1 VSRGETPESD
11 FGAERAELEAVL
23 ASDVFSRSPTIAQM
37 LKYICEQH
45 FGGQGQD
52 VKEYNIAVEA
62 FGRPPDFDQSRDSI
76 VRVEAHR
83 LRKRLQ
89 EYYGGAGADHQIQIV
104 VPAGSYIPQFVRR
117 SGAVQ
122 PPSASEAVAIPEAV
136 AAFSEF
142 PANPVGAESAPPAVE
157 LPASETPRSRPWMP
171 YALAALALA
180 IAIPSFLWV
189 RHARQKSAPVSQAAP
204 APVPLSPQE
213 EVRILAGFTAG
224 QLVDHYGNTWSGD
237 RYYDGGEERKVPRRH
252 IANTLDSD
260 IFCHWRQGS
269 FSYHIP
275 LRKGAYEMRLYFA
288 EMIYGEDNV
297 AGGGE
302 STRVFKVLANNQE
315 LIRYFDVISDAS
327 GSNTADIKVFRDIQP
342 GDDGMLHLQFV
353 SSVNNVPFVNAIE
366 IVPSQPGAIRPIRIL
381 ARDSALT
388 DEKNRLWSADR
399 YFHGGMLVQRHD
411 PVAGAEDEGLYQNE
425 RFGNFSYIIPVA
437 LGGRY
442 DATLKF
448 CENWIGPDRP
458 RAGGA
463 GTRVFDVLF
472 NGRLLLAN
480 FDVFKQ
486 VGSLHALDK
495 TFKGLEPNAQGK
507 LVFTFTPIHDYAMV
521 NAIEVVD
528 EAWK

>member
-1 VSRGETPESD
+1 
-11 FGAERAELEAVL
+11 
-23 ASDVFSRSPTIAQM
+23 M

-45 FGGQGQD
+45 LGGQGQD

-89 EYYGGAGADHQIQIV
+89 EYYSGAGADHQIQII
-104 VPAGSYIPQFVRR
+104 VPAGSYIPQFVQR
-117 SGAVQ
+117 SNAGQ
-122 PPSASEAVAIPEAV
+122 PPAAAAEAAAVPEAV
-136 AAFSEF
+136 AAFSEV
-142 PANPVGAESAPPAVE
+142 PANPVEAETAVPAVE
-157 LPASETPRSRPWMP
+157 LPVSETVRSRPWMP
-171 YALAALALA
+171 YALAVLALA
-180 IAIPSFLWV
+180 IAIPSFFWV
-189 RHARQKSAPVSQAAP
+189 RNARRKPAPVLQTAQ

-237 RYYDGGEERKVPRRH
+237 RYYDGGEERRVPRRH
-252 IANTLDSD
+252 IANTLDPD

-275 LRKGAYEMRLYFA
+275 LKKGVYEMRLYFA
-288 EMIYGEDNV
+288 EMVYGEDNV
-297 AGGGE
+297 GGGGE
-302 STRVFKVLANNQE
+302 ATRVFKVLANNKE
-315 LIRYFDVISDAS
+315 LIRYFDVINDAS

-342 GDDGMLHLQFV
+342 GDDGMLHLQFAA
-353 SSVNNVPFVNAIE
+353 SVNNNPFVNGIE

-411 PVAGAEDEGLYQNE
+411 PVAGAEDEELYQNE

-437 LGGRY
+437 PGGRY

-463 GTRVFDVLF
+463 ETRVFDVLF

-507 LVFTFTPIHDYAMV
+507 LVFTFTPSHDYAMV
-521 NAIEVVD
+521 NAIEVLD

>member
-1 VSRGETPESD
+1 MNRGETPGVN
-11 FGAERAELEAVL
+11 FKAERAELEAVL
-23 ASDVFSRSPTIAQM
+23 ASGIFSRSPTVAQM

-45 FGGQGQD
+45 LGGQGQD

-89 EYYGGAGADHQIQIV
+89 EYYSGAGADHQLQII
-104 VPAGSYIPQFVRR
+104 VPSGSYIPQFVRR
-117 SGAVQ
+117 SDAGQ
-122 PPSASEAVAIPEAV
+122 PPAAAEGSAIPEI
-136 AAFSEF
+136 
-142 PANPVGAESAPPAVE
+142 PANPVGTESAPPAVE
-157 LPASETPRSRPWMP
+157 LPPSGTPGSRPWMP
-171 YALAALALA
+171 YALAVLALA
-180 IAIPSFLWV
+180 IAIPSFFWV
-189 RHARQKSAPVSQAAP
+189 RSARQKSAPVPQSAKTSVAAL
-204 APVPLSPQE
+204 APQE
-213 EVRILAGFTAG
+213 EVRILAGFTGG

-237 RYYDGGEERKVPRRH
+237 RYYDGGEERRVPRRH
-252 IANTLDSD
+252 IASTLDPD

-275 LRKGAYEMRLYFA
+275 LKKGVYEMRLYFA
-288 EMIYGEDNV
+288 EMVYGEDNV

-302 STRVFKVLANNQE
+302 STRVFKVLANNNE
-315 LIRYFDVISDAS
+315 LIRYFDVINDAS

-342 GDDGMLHLQFV
+342 GDDGMLHLEFAP
-353 SSVNNVPFVNAIE
+353 SLNNNPFVNGIE

-381 ARDSALT
+381 ARDSAFT

-411 PVAGAEDEGLYQNE
+411 PVAGADDQELYQNE

-458 RAGGA
+458 RPGGA

-480 FDVFKQ
+480 FDVSKQ

-507 LVFTFTPIHDYAMV
+507 LIFTFTPSHDYAMV

>member
-1 VSRGETPESD
+1 MN
-11 FGAERAELEAVL
+11 FKAERAELEAVL
-23 ASDVFSRSPTIAQM
+23 ASDIFSRSPTVAQM

-45 FGGQGQD
+45 LGGQGQD

-89 EYYGGAGADHQIQIV
+89 EYYSGAGAGHQIQII
-104 VPAGSYIPQFVRR
+104 VPSGSYIPQFVRR
-117 SGAVQ
+117 SDAGQ
-122 PPSASEAVAIPEAV
+122 PPAAAEGSAIPEI
-136 AAFSEF
+136 
-142 PANPVGAESAPPAVE
+142 PANLVGTESAPPAVE
-157 LPASETPRSRPWMP
+157 LPPSETPGSRPWMP
-171 YALAALALA
+171 YALAVLVLAV
-180 IAIPSFLWV
+180 AIPSFLWV
-189 RHARQKSAPVSQAAP
+189 RSARQKSAPVPQAAQ
-204 APVPLSPQE
+204 ASAAALAPQE
-213 EVRILAGFTAG
+213 EVRILAGFPAG

-252 IANTLDSD
+252 IANTLDPDVFS
-260 IFCHWRQGS
+260 HWRQGS

-275 LRKGAYEMRLYFA
+275 LKKGVYELRLYFA
-288 EMIYGEDNV
+288 EMVYGEDNV

-302 STRVFKVLANNQE
+302 ATRLFKILANNQQ
-315 LIRYFDVISDAS
+315 LGRNLDVISDAQ

-353 SSVNNVPFVNAIE
+353 SSVNNVPFVNGIE
-366 IVPSQPGAIRPIRIL
+366 IVPSRPGAIRPIRIL
-381 ARDSALT
+381 ARDSAFT

-411 PVAGAEDEGLYQNE
+411 PVAGADDEGLYQNE

-442 DATLKF
+442 DVTLKF
-448 CENWIGPDRP
+448 CEDWMGPDRT
-458 RAGGA
+458 GG
-463 GTRVFDVLF
+463 GGVGSRVFDVSF

-495 TFKGLEPNAQGK
+495 TFKGLEPNGQGK
-507 LVFTFTPIHDYAMV
+507 LTFAFTPIHGYAMV
-521 NAIEVVD
+521 NAIEVLD

>member
-1 VSRGETPESD
+1 LNLK
-11 FGAERAELEAVL
+11 AERAELEAVL
-23 ASDVFSRSPTIAQM
+23 ASDIFSRSPTVAQM

-45 FGGQGQD
+45 LAGRGQD

-89 EYYGGAGADHQIQIV
+89 EYYSGAGADHQIQII
-104 VPAGSYIPQFVRR
+104 VPSGSYIPQFVRR
-117 SGAVQ
+117 SNAAE
-122 PPSASEAVAIPEAV
+122 PPAAAPEAAAIPDVV
-136 AAFSEF
+136 AAFSEA
-142 PANPVGAESAPPAVE
+142 PANPVGSESVPPTVK
-157 LPASETPRSRPWMP
+157 LPASGTPGTRPWMP
-171 YALAALALA
+171 YALAVLVLA

-189 RHARQKSAPVSQAAP
+189 RSARQKSAPVSQAAQ
-204 APVPLSPQE
+204 ASVAALAPQE
-213 EVRILAGFTAG
+213 EVRILAGFPAG

-237 RYYDGGEERKVPRRH
+237 RYYGGGEERRVSRRH
-252 IANTLDSD
+252 VANTLDPD
-260 IFCHWRQGS
+260 IFFHWRQGS

-275 LRKGAYEMRLYFA
+275 LKKGVYEMRLYFA
-288 EMIYGEDNV
+288 EMVYGEDNV

-302 STRVFKVLANNQE
+302 STRLFKISVNNQQ
-315 LIRYFDVISDAS
+315 LGRNLDVISDAL

-342 GDDGMLHLQFV
+342 GDDGMLRLEFA
-353 SSVNNVPFVNAIE
+353 SSVNNVPFVNGIE

-381 ARDSALT
+381 ARDSAFT

-399 YFHGGMLVQRHD
+399 YFHGGMLVQRHE
-411 PVAGAEDEGLYQNE
+411 PVAGAADEELYQNE

-442 DATLKF
+442 DVTLKF
-448 CENWIGPDRP
+448 CENWMGPDRP
-458 RAGGA
+458 GG
-463 GTRVFDVLF
+463 GGVGNRVFDVSF
-472 NGRLLLAN
+472 NGRMLLAS

-486 VGSLHALDK
+486 VGSLRALDK

-507 LVFTFTPIHDYAMV
+507 LIFAFTPIHGYAIV

>member
-1 VSRGETPESD
+1 V
-11 FGAERAELEAVL
+11 
-23 ASDVFSRSPTIAQM
+23 
-37 LKYICEQH
+37 
-45 FGGQGQD
+45 
-52 VKEYNIAVEA
+52 
-62 FGRPPDFDQSRDSI
+62 
-76 VRVEAHR
+76 
-83 LRKRLQ
+83 
-89 EYYGGAGADHQIQIV
+89 
-104 VPAGSYIPQFVRR
+104 
-117 SGAVQ
+117 
-122 PPSASEAVAIPEAV
+122 
-136 AAFSEF
+136 
-142 PANPVGAESAPPAVE
+142 
-157 LPASETPRSRPWMP
+157 
-171 YALAALALA
+171 AALA
-180 IAIPSFLWV
+180 
-189 RHARQKSAPVSQAAP
+189 
-204 APVPLSPQE
+204 PQE
-213 EVRILAGFTAG
+213 EVRILAGFTGG

-237 RYYDGGEERKVPRRH
+237 RYYDGGEERRVPRRH
-252 IANTLDSD
+252 IANTLDPD

-275 LRKGAYEMRLYFA
+275 LKKGVYEMRLYFA
-288 EMIYGEDNV
+288 EMVYGEDNV

-302 STRVFKVLANNQE
+302 ATRVFKVLANNKE
-315 LIRYFDVISDAS
+315 LIRFLDVISDAS

-342 GDDGMLHLQFV
+342 GDDGMLHLQFAP
-353 SSVNNVPFVNAIE
+353 SVNNDPFVNGIE
-366 IVPSQPGAIRPIRIL
+366 IVPSQSGAIRPIRIL
-381 ARDSALT
+381 AHDAELT
-388 DEKNRLWSADR
+388 DGKNRLWSADR

-411 PVAGAEDEGLYQNE
+411 PVAGADEEGIYQNE

-507 LVFTFTPIHDYAMV
+507 LIFTFTPTRDYAMV

>member
-1 VSRGETPESD
+1 MGETSAGSD
-11 FGAERAELEAVL
+11 PKAERAELEAVL
-23 ASDVFSRSPTIAQM
+23 ASDIFSRSPTVAQM

-45 FGGQGQD
+45 LGGQGQD

-89 EYYGGAGADHQIQIV
+89 EYYSGAGAGHQIQIV

-117 SGAVQ
+117 SN
-122 PPSASEAVAIPEAV
+122 
-136 AAFSEF
+136 AAE
-142 PANPVGAESAPPAVE
+142 PAPPARE
-157 LPASETPRSRPWMP
+157 LPAPGMPGSRPWMR
-171 YALAALALA
+171 YALAVLALA
-180 IAIPSFLWV
+180 IAIPSFWWV
-189 RHARQKSAPVSQAAP
+189 RSARRKSAPVPQAAKTSV
-204 APVPLSPQE
+204 AALAPQE
-213 EVRILAGFTAG
+213 EVRILAGFTGG

-237 RYYDGGEERKVPRRH
+237 RYYDGGEERRVSRRH
-252 IANTLDSD
+252 IANTLDPD
-260 IFCHWRQGS
+260 IFCRWRQGS

-275 LRKGAYEMRLYFA
+275 LKKGVYEMRLYFA
-288 EMIYGEDNV
+288 EMVYGEDNV

-327 GSNTADIKVFRDIQP
+327 GSNTADIKVFRDMQP
-342 GDDGMLHLQFV
+342 GDDGMLHLQFAA
-353 SSVNNVPFVNAIE
+353 SVNNNPFVNAIE

-399 YFHGGMLVQRHD
+399 YFHGGTLVQRHD

-472 NGRLLLAN
+472 NGRVLLAN

-495 TFKGLEPNAQGK
+495 TFKSLEPNAQGK
-507 LVFTFTPIHDYAMV
+507 LIFTFTPTHDYAML
-521 NAIEVVD
+521 NAIEVLD
-528 EAWK
+528 EAWR

>member
-1 VSRGETPESD
+1 MN
-11 FGAERAELEAVL
+11 FKAERAELEAVL
-23 ASDVFSRSPTIAQM
+23 ASDIFSRSPTVAQM

-45 FGGQGQD
+45 LGGQGQD

-89 EYYGGAGADHQIQIV
+89 EYYSGAGAGHQIQII
-104 VPAGSYIPQFVRR
+104 VPSGSYIPQFVRR
-117 SGAVQ
+117 SDAGQ
-122 PPSASEAVAIPEAV
+122 PPAAAEGSAIPEI
-136 AAFSEF
+136 
-142 PANPVGAESAPPAVE
+142 PANLVGTESAPPAVE
-157 LPASETPRSRPWMP
+157 LPPSETPGSRPWMP
-171 YALAALALA
+171 YALAVLVLAV
-180 IAIPSFLWV
+180 AIPSFLWV
-189 RHARQKSAPVSQAAP
+189 RSARQKSAPVPQAAQ
-204 APVPLSPQE
+204 ASAAALAPQE
-213 EVRILAGFTAG
+213 EVRILAGFPAG

-252 IANTLDSD
+252 IANTLDPD
-260 IFCHWRQGS
+260 IFSHWRQGS

-275 LRKGAYEMRLYFA
+275 LKKGVYELRLYFA
-288 EMIYGEDNV
+288 EMVYGEDNV

-302 STRVFKVLANNQE
+302 ATRLFKILANNQQ
-315 LIRYFDVISDAS
+315 LGRNLDVISDAQ

-353 SSVNNVPFVNAIE
+353 SSVNNVPFVNGIE
-366 IVPSQPGAIRPIRIL
+366 IVPSRPGAIRPIRIL
-381 ARDSALT
+381 ARDSAFT

-411 PVAGAEDEGLYQNE
+411 PVAGADDEGLYQNE

-442 DATLKF
+442 DVTLKF
-448 CENWIGPDRP
+448 CEDWMGPDRT
-458 RAGGA
+458 GG
-463 GTRVFDVLF
+463 GGVGSRVFDVSF

-507 LVFTFTPIHDYAMV
+507 LTFAFTPIHGYAMV
-521 NAIEVVD
+521 NAIEVLD

>member
-1 VSRGETPESD
+1 MN
-11 FGAERAELEAVL
+11 FKAERAELEAVL
-23 ASDVFSRSPTIAQM
+23 ASDIFSRSPTVAQM

-45 FGGQGQD
+45 LGGQGQD

-89 EYYGGAGADHQIQIV
+89 EYYSGAGAGHQIQII
-104 VPAGSYIPQFVRR
+104 VPSGSYIPQFVRR
-117 SGAVQ
+117 SDAGQ
-122 PPSASEAVAIPEAV
+122 PPAAAEGSAIPEI
-136 AAFSEF
+136 
-142 PANPVGAESAPPAVE
+142 PANLVGTESAPPAVE
-157 LPASETPRSRPWMP
+157 LPPSETPGSRPWMP
-171 YALAALALA
+171 YALAVLVLAV
-180 IAIPSFLWV
+180 AIPSFLWV
-189 RHARQKSAPVSQAAP
+189 RSARQKSAPVPQAAQ
-204 APVPLSPQE
+204 ASAAALAPQE
-213 EVRILAGFTAG
+213 EVRILAGFPAG

-252 IANTLDSD
+252 IANTLDPD
-260 IFCHWRQGS
+260 IFSHWRQGS

-275 LRKGAYEMRLYFA
+275 LKKGVYELRLYFA
-288 EMIYGEDNV
+288 EMVYGEDNV

-302 STRVFKVLANNQE
+302 ATRLFKILANNQQ
-315 LIRYFDVISDAS
+315 LVRNLDVISDAQ

-353 SSVNNVPFVNAIE
+353 SSVNNVPFVNGIE
-366 IVPSQPGAIRPIRIL
+366 IVPSRPGAIRPIRIL
-381 ARDSALT
+381 ARDSAFT

-411 PVAGAEDEGLYQNE
+411 PVAGADDEGLYQNE

-442 DATLKF
+442 DVTLKF
-448 CENWIGPDRP
+448 CEDWMGPDRT
-458 RAGGA
+458 GG
-463 GTRVFDVLF
+463 GGVGSRVFNVSF

-507 LVFTFTPIHDYAMV
+507 LTFAFTPIHGYAMV
-521 NAIEVVD
+521 NAIEVLD

>member
-1 VSRGETPESD
+1 
-11 FGAERAELEAVL
+11 
-23 ASDVFSRSPTIAQM
+23 M

-45 FGGQGQD
+45 LGGQGQD

-89 EYYGGAGADHQIQIV
+89 EYYSGAGAGHQIQIV
-104 VPAGSYIPQFVRR
+104 VPSGSYIPQFVRR
-117 SGAVQ
+117 SNAGQ
-122 PPSASEAVAIPEAV
+122 PPAA
-136 AAFSEF
+136 AAFSEIS
-142 PANPVGAESAPPAVE
+142 ADPVGAESSPAAVE
-157 LPASETPRSRPWMP
+157 LTASETPGSRPWMP
-171 YALAALALA
+171 YALAVLALA
-180 IAIPSFLWV
+180 IALPSWFWV
-189 RHARQKSAPVSQAAP
+189 RSARQKSAPVPQPAQASVP
-204 APVPLSPQE
+204 ALIPQD

-237 RYYDGGEERKVPRRH
+237 RYYDGGEERRVARRH
-252 IANTLDSD
+252 IANTLDPD
-260 IFCHWRQGS
+260 IFLHWRQGS

-275 LRKGAYEMRLYFA
+275 LKKGTYEMRLYFA
-288 EMIYGEDNV
+288 EMVYGEDNV

-302 STRVFKVLANNQE
+302 ATRLFGILANNKQ
-315 LIRYFDVISDAS
+315 LVRYFDVISDAP
-327 GSNTADIKVFRDIQP
+327 GSNTADIKVFRGIQP
-342 GDDGMLHLQFV
+342 GDDGLLHLQFA
-353 SSVNNVPFVNAIE
+353 SSVNNVSFVNGIE
-366 IVPSQPGAIRPIRIL
+366 IVRSQSGAIRPIRIL
-381 ARDSALT
+381 AHDSPFT

-399 YFHGGMLVQRHD
+399 YFHGGMLVERHD
-411 PVAGAEDEGLYQNE
+411 PVAGADDEGLYQNE

-442 DATLKF
+442 DVTLKF
-448 CENWIGPDRP
+448 CENWMGPDRP
-458 RAGGA
+458 GG
-463 GTRVFDVLF
+463 GGVGNRVFDVSF
-472 NGRLLLAN
+472 NGRLLLAS

-507 LVFTFTPIHDYAMV
+507 LIFTFTPIHGYAIV

>member
-1 VSRGETPESD
+1 MN
-11 FGAERAELEAVL
+11 FKAERAELEAVL
-23 ASDVFSRSPTIAQM
+23 ASDIFSRSPTVAQM

-45 FGGQGQD
+45 LGGQGQD

-89 EYYGGAGADHQIQIV
+89 EYYSGAGAGHQIQII
-104 VPAGSYIPQFVRR
+104 VPSGSYIPQFVRR
-117 SGAVQ
+117 SDAGQ
-122 PPSASEAVAIPEAV
+122 PPAAAEGSAIPEI
-136 AAFSEF
+136 
-142 PANPVGAESAPPAVE
+142 PANLVGTESAPPAVE
-157 LPASETPRSRPWMP
+157 LPPSETPGSRPWMP
-171 YALAALALA
+171 YALAVLVLAV
-180 IAIPSFLWV
+180 AIPSFLWV
-189 RHARQKSAPVSQAAP
+189 RSARQKSAPVPQAAQ
-204 APVPLSPQE
+204 ASAAALAPQE
-213 EVRILAGFTAG
+213 EVRILAGFPAG

-252 IANTLDSD
+252 IANTLDPDVFS
-260 IFCHWRQGS
+260 HWRQGS

-275 LRKGAYEMRLYFA
+275 LKKGVYELRLYFA
-288 EMIYGEDNV
+288 EMVYGEDNV

-302 STRVFKVLANNQE
+302 ATRLFKILANNQQ
-315 LIRYFDVISDAS
+315 LGRNLDVISDAQ

-353 SSVNNVPFVNAIE
+353 SSVNNVPFVNGIE
-366 IVPSQPGAIRPIRIL
+366 IVPSRPGAIRPIRIL
-381 ARDSALT
+381 ARDSAFT

-411 PVAGAEDEGLYQNE
+411 PVAGADDEGLYQNE

-442 DATLKF
+442 DVTLKF
-448 CENWIGPDRP
+448 CEDWMGPDRT
-458 RAGGA
+458 GG
-463 GTRVFDVLF
+463 GGVGSRVFDVSF

-507 LVFTFTPIHDYAMV
+507 LTFAFTPIHGYAMV
-521 NAIEVVD
+521 NAIEVLD

>member
-1 VSRGETPESD
+1 MD
-11 FGAERAELEAVL
+11 LLAQRAELEVVL
-23 ASDVFSRSPTIAQM
+23 ASDIFSRSPTVAQM

-45 FGGQGQD
+45 LGGQGQD

-89 EYYGGAGADHQIQIV
+89 EYYSGAGAGHQIQIV
-104 VPAGSYIPQFVRR
+104 VPSGSYIPQFVRR
-117 SGAVQ
+117 SNAGQ
-122 PPSASEAVAIPEAV
+122 PPAA
-136 AAFSEF
+136 AAFSEIS
-142 PANPVGAESAPPAVE
+142 ADPVGAESSPAAVE
-157 LPASETPRSRPWMP
+157 LTASETPGSRPWMP
-171 YALAALALA
+171 YALAVLALA
-180 IAIPSFLWV
+180 IALPSWFWV
-189 RHARQKSAPVSQAAP
+189 RSARQKSAPVPQPAQASVP
-204 APVPLSPQE
+204 ALIPQD

-237 RYYDGGEERKVPRRH
+237 RYYDGGEERRVARRH
-252 IANTLDSD
+252 IANTLDPD
-260 IFCHWRQGS
+260 IFLHWRQGS

-275 LRKGAYEMRLYFA
+275 LKKGTYEMRLYFA
-288 EMIYGEDNV
+288 EMVYGEDNV

-302 STRVFKVLANNQE
+302 ATRLFGILANNKQ
-315 LIRYFDVISDAS
+315 LVRYFDVISDAP
-327 GSNTADIKVFRDIQP
+327 GSNTADIKVFRGIQP
-342 GDDGMLHLQFV
+342 GDDGLLHLQFA
-353 SSVNNVPFVNAIE
+353 SSVNNVSFVNGIE
-366 IVPSQPGAIRPIRIL
+366 IVRSQSGAIRPIRIL
-381 ARDSALT
+381 AHDSPFT

-399 YFHGGMLVQRHD
+399 YFHGGMLVERHD
-411 PVAGAEDEGLYQNE
+411 PVAGADDEGLYQNE

-442 DATLKF
+442 DVTLKF
-448 CENWIGPDRP
+448 CENWMGPDRP
-458 RAGGA
+458 GG
-463 GTRVFDVLF
+463 GGVGNRVFDVSF
-472 NGRLLLAN
+472 NGRLLLAS

-507 LVFTFTPIHDYAMV
+507 LIFTFTPIHGYAIV

>member
-1 VSRGETPESD
+1 
-11 FGAERAELEAVL
+11 
-23 ASDVFSRSPTIAQM
+23 M
-37 LKYICEQH
+37 
-45 FGGQGQD
+45 
-52 VKEYNIAVEA
+52 
-62 FGRPPDFDQSRDSI
+62 
-76 VRVEAHR
+76 
-83 LRKRLQ
+83 
-89 EYYGGAGADHQIQIV
+89 
-104 VPAGSYIPQFVRR
+104 
-117 SGAVQ
+117 
-122 PPSASEAVAIPEAV
+122 
-136 AAFSEF
+136 
-142 PANPVGAESAPPAVE
+142 
-157 LPASETPRSRPWMP
+157 W

-180 IAIPSFLWV
+180 IAIPSFFWV
-189 RHARQKSAPVSQAAP
+189 RSGRQKSAPVPQAAQASVP
-204 APVPLSPQE
+204 ALSPQG

-237 RYYDGGEERKVPRRH
+237 RYYDGGEERKVARRH
-252 IANTLDSD
+252 IANTLDPD
-260 IFCHWRQGS
+260 IFSHWRQGS

-275 LRKGAYEMRLYFA
+275 LKKGVYEMRLYFA
-288 EMIYGEDNV
+288 EMVYGEDNV

-302 STRVFKVLANNQE
+302 ATRVFQVLANNQE
-315 LIRYFDVISDAS
+315 LIRYFDVINDAS

-342 GDDGMLHLQFV
+342 GDDGMLHLQFAA
-353 SSVNNVPFVNAIE
+353 SLNNNPFVNGIE

-381 ARDSALT
+381 ARDSAFT
-388 DEKNRLWSADR
+388 DEKNRPWSADR
-399 YFHGGMLVQRHD
+399 YFHGGMLVERHD
-411 PVAGAEDEGLYQNE
+411 PVAGADDEELYQNE
-425 RFGNFSYIIPVA
+425 RFGNFSYMIPVA

-507 LVFTFTPIHDYAMV
+507 LIFTFTPTRDYAMV

>member
-1 VSRGETPESD
+1 LDLKAG
-11 FGAERAELEAVL
+11 RAEVEAVL
-23 ASDVFSRSPTIAQM
+23 ASDIFLRSPTVAQM
-37 LKYICEQH
+37 LKYIYAQH
-45 FGGQGQD
+45 LSGQGQD

-89 EYYGGAGADHQIQIV
+89 EYYSGAGAGHQIQIV
-104 VPAGSYIPQFVRR
+104 VPPGSYVPQFVRR
-117 SGAVQ
+117 PSADQ
-122 PPSASEAVAIPEAV
+122 PPAL
-136 AAFSEF
+136 AAFSEVS
-142 PANPVGAESAPPAVE
+142 ANPVGAESA
-157 LPASETPRSRPWMP
+157 SETPGWRPWML
-171 YALAALALA
+171 YALAVLALA
-180 IAIPSFLWV
+180 IAIPSFFWV
-189 RHARQKSAPVSQAAP
+189 RSARQKSAPVPQAAQ
-204 APVPLSPQE
+204 ASVSALSPQE
-213 EVRILAGFTAG
+213 EVHILAGFTAG

-237 RYYDGGEERKVPRRH
+237 RYYDGGEERKAARRH
-252 IANTLDSD
+252 IANTLDPD
-260 IFCHWRQGS
+260 IFFHWRQGS

-275 LRKGAYEMRLYFA
+275 LKKGVYEMRLYFA
-288 EMIYGEDNV
+288 EMVYGEDNV

-302 STRVFKVLANNQE
+302 STRVFKVLANNKE
-315 LIRYFDVISDAS
+315 LIRYFDVINDAS

-342 GDDGMLHLQFV
+342 EEDGMLHLQFAA
-353 SSVNNVPFVNAIE
+353 SVNNNPFVNGIE

-381 ARDSALT
+381 GRDSAFT

-399 YFHGGMLVQRHD
+399 YFHGGSFVQRHD
-411 PVAGAEDEGLYQNE
+411 PVAGTDDEDLYQNE

-507 LVFTFTPIHDYAMV
+507 LTFTFTPSHDYAMV

>member
-1 VSRGETPESD
+1 V
-11 FGAERAELEAVL
+11 EAVL
-23 ASDVFSRSPTIAQM
+23 ASDIFSRSPTVAQM
-37 LKYICEQH
+37 LKYICAQH
-45 FGGQGQD
+45 LGGQGHD

-89 EYYGGAGADHQIQIV
+89 EYYSGAGADHQIQII
-104 VPAGSYIPQFVRR
+104 VPPGSYVPQFVRR
-117 SGAVQ
+117 SNADQ
-122 PPSASEAVAIPEAV
+122 PPAASEAAAIPEAV
-136 AAFSEF
+136 AAFSEIA
-142 PANPVGAESAPPAVE
+142 ANPVGAESAPPGVE
-157 LPASETPRSRPWMP
+157 LPASGTPGSRPWMP

-180 IAIPSFLWV
+180 VAIPSFFWV
-189 RHARQKSAPVSQAAP
+189 RSGRQKSAPVPQAAQ
-204 APVPLSPQE
+204 ASVALSPQG

-237 RYYDGGEERKVPRRH
+237 RYYDGGEERKVARRH
-252 IANTLDSD
+252 IANTLDPD
-260 IFCHWRQGS
+260 IFSHWRQGS

-275 LRKGAYEMRLYFA
+275 LKKGVYEMRLYFA
-288 EMIYGEDNV
+288 EMVYGEDNV

-302 STRVFKVLANNQE
+302 ATRVFKVLANNQE
-315 LIRYFDVISDAS
+315 LIRYFDVINDAS

-342 GDDGMLHLQFV
+342 GDDGMLHLEFAP
-353 SSVNNVPFVNAIE
+353 SLNNNPFVNGIE

-381 ARDSALT
+381 ARDSAFT
-388 DEKNRLWSADR
+388 DEKNRPWSADR
-399 YFHGGMLVQRHD
+399 YFHGGMLVERHD
-411 PVAGAEDEGLYQNE
+411 PVAGADDEELYQNE

-495 TFKGLEPNAQGK
+495 TFKGLEPNTQGK
-507 LVFTFTPIHDYAMV
+507 LIFTFTPSHDYAMV

>member
-1 VSRGETPESD
+1 MD
-11 FGAERAELEAVL
+11 LKAERAELEAVL
-23 ASDVFSRSPTIAQM
+23 ASDIFSRSPTVAQM

-45 FGGQGQD
+45 LAGQGQD

-89 EYYGGAGADHQIQIV
+89 EYYSGAGADHQIQII
-104 VPAGSYIPQFVRR
+104 VPSGSYVPQFVRR
-117 SGAVQ
+117 SNAAE
-122 PPSASEAVAIPEAV
+122 PPAAAAEGSASPEI
-136 AAFSEF
+136 
-142 PANPVGAESAPPAVE
+142 PANPVGAESASPAVP
-157 LPASETPRSRPWMP
+157 LPASVTPASRRWMR
-171 YALAALALA
+171 YALAVLALA
-180 IAIPSFLWV
+180 IAILSFLWV
-189 RHARQKSAPVSQAAP
+189 RSARQKSAPVPQAAKTSV
-204 APVPLSPQE
+204 AALSPQE
-213 EVRILAGFTAG
+213 GEVRILAGSAAG
-224 QLVDHYGNTWSGD
+224 QLVDHYGNIWSGD
-237 RYYDGGEERKVPRRH
+237 RYYDGGEERRVPRRH
-252 IANTLDSD
+252 IANTLDPD

-275 LRKGAYEMRLYFA
+275 LKKGVYEMRLYFA
-288 EMIYGEDNV
+288 EMLYGEDNV
-297 AGGGE
+297 GGGGE

-342 GDDGMLHLQFV
+342 GDDGMLHLQFAA
-353 SSVNNVPFVNAIE
+353 SVNNVPFVNAIE

-388 DEKNRLWSADR
+388 DEKNRQWSADR

-411 PVAGAEDEGLYQNE
+411 PVVGADDEELYQNE
-425 RFGNFSYIIPVA
+425 RFGNFSYSIPVA

-448 CENWIGPDRP
+448 CENWIGPERP

-507 LVFTFTPIHDYAMV
+507 LTFTFTPTHDYAIL

>member
-1 VSRGETPESD
+1 
-11 FGAERAELEAVL
+11 
-23 ASDVFSRSPTIAQM
+23 M

-45 FGGQGQD
+45 LSGQGQD
-52 VKEYNIAVEA
+52 VKEYNVAVEA

-89 EYYGGAGADHQIQIV
+89 EYYSGAGADHQIQIV
-104 VPAGSYIPQFVRR
+104 VPSGSYIPQFVRR
-117 SGAVQ
+117 SN
-122 PPSASEAVAIPEAV
+122 
-136 AAFSEF
+136 AAE
-142 PANPVGAESAPPAVE
+142 PAPPAVE
-157 LPASETPRSRPWMP
+157 LPASGTPASRPWMP
-171 YALAALALA
+171 YALAILALA

-189 RHARQKSAPVSQAAP
+189 RSARQKSAPVPQAAQ
-204 APVPLSPQE
+204 ASVPSLSPQA
-213 EVRILAGFTAG
+213 EVRILAGFPGG

-237 RYYDGGEERKVPRRH
+237 RYYDGGEERRVPRRH
-252 IANTLDSD
+252 IANTLDPD
-260 IFCHWRQGS
+260 IFFHWRQGA

-275 LRKGAYEMRLYFA
+275 LKKGTYEMRLYFA
-288 EMIYGEDNV
+288 EMVYGEDNV

-302 STRVFKVLANNQE
+302 ATRLFRILVDNQQ
-315 LIRYFDVISDAS
+315 LGRNLDVISDAP

-353 SSVNNVPFVNAIE
+353 ASVNNVPFVNGIE
-366 IVPSQPGAIRPIRIL
+366 IVPSRPGAIRPIRIL
-381 ARDSALT
+381 ARDSAFT

-411 PVAGAEDEGLYQNE
+411 PVGGADDEGLYQNE

-442 DATLKF
+442 DVTLKF
-448 CENWIGPDRP
+448 CEAWMGPDRT
-458 RAGGA
+458 GG
-463 GTRVFDVLF
+463 GGIGSRVFDVSF

-507 LVFTFTPIHDYAMV
+507 LIFAFTPIHGYAMV
-521 NAIEVVD
+521 NAIEVLD